1 MSEAS
6 SEGEW
11 TPAASSS
18 EAESEQQ
25 EALPLS
31 SSLGASGGSTPR
43 TPADAAAQ
51 VRLLE
56 FTAHSAL
63 PAPSASLGA
72 SRGASNL
79 HAC

>member
-11 TPAASSS
+11 TPAGSSS
-18 EAESEQQ
+18 DPESEQQ

-51 VRLLE
+51 VRLP
-56 FTAHSAL
+56 T
-63 PAPSASLGA
+63 LGM
-72 SRGASNL
+72 L
-79 HAC
+79 LLMHAQVPCKI